1 MQLSSKDLRF
11 HTKSALDAVKR
22 GEKVEITFH
31 GKLVAVMM
39 APENVKRKASGNKK
53 PEDVPGFG
61 MWADRKDMADTNSY
75 IREIRKP
82 RYKL

>member
-22 GEKVEITFH
+22 GEQVYITFH
-31 GKLVAVMM
+31 GKIVAIMV
-39 APENVKRKASGNKK
+39 APETIETID
-53 PEDVPGFG
+53 PEIKTEDLAAFG
-61 MWADRKDMADTNSY
+61 MWADRE
-75 IREIRKP
+75 EITDAAAYVQKLRQP